1 MHRRH
6 ITPRTQSW
14 RCLWLALL
22 MFCVILKPAIGF
34 AGELHRDLHEAA
46 HAAQPATASI
56 VSPSIAGDLD
66 EHAPASGWHAV
77 MHVDLCCGNAALP
90 STIEI
95 LAFVAEALLVATLPA
110 RVFPPATRMDL
121 FRPPIAG

>member
-1 MHRRH
+1 MVHRD
-6 ITPRTQSW
+6 ITPRTKPW
-14 RCLWLALL
+14 RCFWLAFVML
-22 MFCVILKPAIGF
+22 CVVLKPAIGF

-46 HAAQPATASI
+46 HATQQATASI
-56 VSPSIAGDLD
+56 ASPSIAGDLE

-90 STIEI
+90 STIDMPS
-95 LAFVAEALLVATLPA
+95 FVAEASSVATMPA
-110 RVFPPATRMDL
+110 RVIPPATDVDH